1 MFDTFKEIEDVRDIL
16 IRDNIELKKYKKEV
30 VYQELGNILGKDI
43 KKLKD
48 YSTYMKK
55 LIDNKFYRELVTGK
69 MTLT

>member
-1 MFDTFKEIEDVRDIL
+1 M
-16 IRDNIELKKYKKEV
+16 

-55 LIDNKFYRELVTGK
+55 LIDNKLYRELVTGK